1 MDTNLSCERNCLGC
15 TQIKDGIV
23 RWIKILLK
31 KPGTDVFYSKEA
43 LIAALLH
50 EFAHCIT
57 PPSIEDHHSKLFY
70 SNFEKILR
78 VAELKE
84 IFILPT
90 KANKFSY
97 QSLRRFDAI
106 DLGVAP
112 ASSCGYSP
120 LYNPFKT
127 NSNSL
132 RIVVIAP
139 NHEQKLITLSH
150 NEKTLTSL
158 SKLIKQKFQ
167 LKPKAIILPGGEK
180 LTNEILQ
187 TLLIE
192 PTLHFS

>member
-1 MDTNLSCERNCLGC
+1 MQR
-15 TQIKDGIV
+15 KDGMV
-23 RWIKILLK
+23 HCIKMLLK

-43 LIAALLH
+43 LIATLLH

-57 PPSIEDHHSKLFY
+57 PPSIEDNHSKVFY

-78 VAELKE
+78 IAELKE

-97 QSLRRFDAI
+97 QNLLRFDAI

-112 ASSCGYSP
+112 PSSCGCSP
-120 LYNPFKT
+120 LYNPSKT
-127 NSNSL
+127 NFDSL
-132 RIVVIAP
+132 RIVVIAS
-139 NHEQKLITLSH
+139 NHEQKLIMLSH

-180 LTNEILQ
+180 LTDEILQ
-187 TLLIE
+187 TLPIE
-192 PTLHFS
+192 STLHFS